1 MFLVAVLSQ
10 ELCMTVKVIVTDMD
24 GTFLNDA
31 KKYDHARFMAQYHEL
46 KKRNIE
52 FVVAS
57 GNQYFQL
64 ISFFPELKDEIS
76 FVAENGALVFEHGKQ
91 LFHGELTRHESQ
103 VVMGELLKDKQLNF
117 VACGLQSAYVSENA
131 PEPFVAL
138 MSKHYHRLK
147 PVKDY
152 HDINDVL
159 FKFSLNLPDQQ
170 IPLVIDHL
178 HTALDGIMKPVTSGF
193 GFIDLIIPGLHKANG
208 ISRLL
213 KRWNLSPKEVVAIG
227 DSGND
232 AEMLKMAHYSF
243 AMANATDSI
252 KALSRYQTDD
262 NNHQGALNVIQ
273 SVLDNTAPFNM

>member
-1 MFLVAVLSQ
+1 
-10 ELCMTVKVIVTDMD
+10 MTVKVIVTDMD

-31 KKYDHARFMAQYHEL
+31 KKYDRTRFMAQYHEL

-91 LFHGELTRHESQ
+91 LFHGELTHHESRS
-103 VVMGELLKDKQLNF
+103 VIGELLKDKQLNF
-117 VACGLQSAYVSENA
+117 VACGLQSAYVSEHA
-131 PEPFVAL
+131 PASFVAL
-138 MSKHYHRLK
+138 MAKHYHRLK

-152 HDINDVL
+152 HDIDDVL
-159 FKFSLNLPDQQ
+159 FKFSLNLPDSD
-170 IPLVIDHL
+170 IPNLVDKL
-178 HTALDGIMKPVTSGF
+178 HVSLDGIMKPVTSGF
-193 GFIDLIIPGLHKANG
+193 GFVDLIIPGLHKANG

-213 KRWNLSPKEVVAIG
+213 KRWKISPQECVAIG

-232 AEMLKMAHYSF
+232 AEMLKLVKYSF
-243 AMANATDSI
+243 AMGNAAESI
-252 KALSRYQTDD
+252 KEISRYSTDD
-262 NNHQGALNVIQ
+262 NNHHGALNVIQ
-273 SVLDNTAPFNM
+273 AVLDNHSPFDA

>member
-1 MFLVAVLSQ
+1 
-10 ELCMTVKVIVTDMD
+10 MTVKVIVTDMD

-131 PEPFVAL
+131 PAAFVEL
-138 MSKHYHRLK
+138 MSKHYHRLQ

-159 FKFSLNLPDQQ
+159 FKFSLNLPDEQ

-232 AEMLKMAHYSF
+232 VEMLKMAHYSF

-252 KALSRYQTDD
+252 KAIARFQTDD
-262 NNHQGALNVIQ
+262 NNHDGALNVIQ
-273 SVLDNTAPFNM
+273 SVLDNTSPFHV